1 MMRNKAS
8 MLDGWLDDWSAKLD
22 EIEINSQK
30 DELMQIELLEKY
42 TVFMMR
48 LMKTPSKIFDLG
60 FRSDTDEKR
69 QKL

>member
-1 MMRNKAS
+1 MMRDKAS

-22 EIEINSQK
+22 EIEKDSQK

-42 TVFMMR
+42 RVFMMR

-60 FRSDTDEKR
+60 FRRENDD
-69 QKL
+69 

>member
-1 MMRNKAS
+1 MMSNKAS

-22 EIEINSQK
+22 EIEKDSQK

-60 FRSDTDEKR
+60 FRGEKDD
-69 QKL
+69 

>member
-1 MMRNKAS
+1 MMRDKAS
-8 MLDGWLDDWSAKLD
+8 MLDSWLDDWSAKLD
-22 EIEINSQK
+22 EIEKDSQK

-60 FRSDTDEKR
+60 FRRGNND
-69 QKL
+69 